1 MEMEGNHTLLSLG
14 ARHCSS
20 KHRHTS
26 FTWIERPPEKK
37 FNITK
42 AQTSTI
48 DKWAQRIAQMKKEKV
63 GGPSG
68 MVG

>member
-48 DKWAQRIAQMKKEKV
+48 DKWDPKAAQQKKGKV
-63 GGPSG
+63 GGSSWV
-68 MVG
+68 VG